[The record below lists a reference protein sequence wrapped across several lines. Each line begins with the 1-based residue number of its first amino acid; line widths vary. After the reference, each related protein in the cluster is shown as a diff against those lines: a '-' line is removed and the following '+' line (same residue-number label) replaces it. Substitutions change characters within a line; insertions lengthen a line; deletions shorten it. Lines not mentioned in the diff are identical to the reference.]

1 MRAGAYIPEENMT
14 AVLIVLCPLQKTSKN
29 HHDFGQNSDQTHER
43 SEKAQLK
50 GQIWTKH
57 ACKMRGQLPS
67 SQYFH
72 GHTPP

>member
-1 MRAGAYIPEENMT
+1 MRAGAYIPEKNMT
-14 AVLIVLCPLQKTSKN
+14 ALPKVLCSLQKIAKTIIILDKIV
-29 HHDFGQNSDQTHER
+29 TKPHER
-43 SEKAQLK
+43 SEKAQLI

-72 GHTPP
+72 GRTPP

>member
-14 AVLIVLCPLQKTSKN
+14 ALLIVLCPLQKTSKN
-29 HHDFGQNSDQTHER
+29 HHDFGQNSER
-43 SEKAQLK
+43 SEKAQLI

-72 GHTPP
+72 GRTPP